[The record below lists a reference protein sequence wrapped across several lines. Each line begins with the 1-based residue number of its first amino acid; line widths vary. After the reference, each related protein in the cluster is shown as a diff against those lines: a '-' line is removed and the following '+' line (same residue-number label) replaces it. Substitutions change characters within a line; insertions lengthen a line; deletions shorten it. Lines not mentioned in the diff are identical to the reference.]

1 MPGCVGPVS
10 EDTSQSLPGAPSSV
24 INAPEGIVKTLKP
37 QANVSN
43 YYLSGDTNQG
53 LHLDSMLRNKDI
65 ALYTYAMIHVY
76 LAQKKNYPFK
86 IINSWGNILYLPEP
100 IIVNSPEFKW
110 FGTKSISH
118 ITEYSRQLTQGNSN
132 IYIPGLS
139 AGPHNTA
146 WAASTAVRC
155 SGLQN

>member
-86 IINSWGNILYLPEP
+86 IINS
-100 IIVNSPEFKW
+100 
-110 FGTKSISH
+110 
-118 ITEYSRQLTQGNSN
+118 
-132 IYIPGLS
+132 
-139 AGPHNTA
+139 
-146 WAASTAVRC
+146 
-155 SGLQN
+155 